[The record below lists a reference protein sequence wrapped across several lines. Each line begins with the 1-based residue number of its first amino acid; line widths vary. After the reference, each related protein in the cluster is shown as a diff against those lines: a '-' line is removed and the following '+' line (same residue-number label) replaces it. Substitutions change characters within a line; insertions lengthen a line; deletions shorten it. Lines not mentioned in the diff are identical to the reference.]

1 MGKPIVGPHW
11 PTTEGLVLI
20 WALRAAAAF
29 APRGAAVTSGA
40 PSRYSS
46 AAVTVD
52 PEPEAVV
59 SAVSRT
65 KRVSTGVMPIFL
77 TAVVFDHVPVATVVK
92 LTPSRL
98 TPTLYRPITSTGDG
112 VCRGS

>member
-1 MGKPIVGPHW
+1 M
-11 PTTEGLVLI
+11 
-20 WALRAAAAF
+20 
-29 APRGAAVTSGA
+29 
-40 PSRYSS
+40 
-46 AAVTVD
+46 D

-65 KRVSTGVMPIFL
+65 KRVSTGVMPMFL
-77 TAVVFDHVPVATVVK
+77 TAVVFDHVPVATAVN

-98 TPTLYRPITSTGDG
+98 TLTLYRPITPGGDG